1 MIIIWL
7 FLLSFVFLILSRR
20 RKNGS
25 FMPTVENVNLARVSW
40 KLFINWLFNID
51 FTNILCITAGLK
63 LIDNHE
69 IIYCYRRKMK
79 FPVVQSVIDH
89 FSVWIINDTEE
100 KSHQSRKKKRRKSS
114 HVEKIVFKL
123 KQNTK
128 NNVNWIG

>member
-1 MIIIWL
+1 
-7 FLLSFVFLILSRR
+7 
-20 RKNGS
+20 
-25 FMPTVENVNLARVSW
+25 MPTVENVNLARVSW

-100 KSHQSRKKKRRKSS
+100 KSHQSRKKNEEKAHMLKKSYS
-114 HVEKIVFKL
+114 
-123 KQNTK
+123 
-128 NNVNWIG
+128 NWSKTPKTM